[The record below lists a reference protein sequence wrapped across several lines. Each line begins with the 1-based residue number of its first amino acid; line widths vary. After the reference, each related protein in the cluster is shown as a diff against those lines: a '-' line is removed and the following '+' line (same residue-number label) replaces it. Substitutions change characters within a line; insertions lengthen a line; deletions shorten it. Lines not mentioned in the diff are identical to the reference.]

1 MKRDIIIIGAG
12 IMGLTTAYELL
23 KAGRKVTVIDESDI
37 TDSTSFGNAGL
48 LSAFDKGPLA
58 NPGIVFNTLKLML
71 KGESPVN
78 IHPTLDIKIYKWLW
92 KFVNSA
98 NKDRLKR
105 TLALFEKYGNI
116 SNDLYE
122 KMQNVDGLDLDFHR
136 KGMLSIFTEQSSYD
150 KKLLDYAIK
159 NDDIFEVIEKNKIK
173 DFIPCVTDD
182 VKGAIHFKRN
192 THFDP
197 KRVMLE
203 LKRYLKENGAEFIL
217 NERIM
222 NIEYGNKEIKSIS
235 SALNT
240 YEADTYIM
248 STGYQTLL
256 ADKLKQNLMMTPAKG
271 YSLTFTMPKE
281 LQPITSTLFADLFI
295 VMTPR
300 RDDVRIT
307 SKLEIGSTDHRIVK
321 KQIESIKENFKKYTI
336 PFEMENII
344 EWTGFR
350 PLTPN
355 DMPLIGRDEKYK
367 NLIYGMGLGWLGMT
381 FGPALATILKDLI
394 INDLENKNSDDILLF
409 SGFYQGKY

>member
-23 KAGRKVTVIDESDI
+23 KAGRKVTIIDESDI
-37 TDSTSFGNAGL
+37 TNSTSFGNAGL

-105 TLALFEKYGNI
+105 TLALFEKYGHI

-122 KMQNVDGLDLDFHR
+122 KMQNVDGLDFDFHR
-136 KGMLSIFTEQSSYD
+136 KGMLSVFTEQNSYD
-150 KKLLDYAIK
+150 KKLLNYAIK
-159 NDDIFEVIEKNKIK
+159 NDDIFEIIEKNKIK
-173 DFIPCVTDD
+173 DFIPCITNE

-197 KRVMLE
+197 KKVMLE

-217 NERIM
+217 NERITH
-222 NIEYGNKEIKSIS
+222 IKYGNKEIESIS

-240 YEADTYIM
+240 YEADTYII

-256 ADKLKQNLMMTPAKG
+256 ADKLNQNLMMTPAKG

-307 SKLEIGSTDHRIVK
+307 SKLEIGSTDCRIVK

-336 PFEMENII
+336 PFEMKNII

-355 DMPLIGRDEKYK
+355 DMPLIGRDERYK

-381 FGPALATILKDLI
+381 FGPALASILKDLI
-394 INDLENKNSDDILLF
+394 INNLENKNSDDILLF

>member
-92 KFVNSA
+92 KFLNSA

-105 TLALFEKYGNI
+105 TLALFEKYGHI
-116 SNDLYE
+116 SNDLYD

-136 KGMLSIFTEQSSYD
+136 KGMLSVFTEQSSYD
-150 KKLLDYAIK
+150 KKLLDYCIK
-159 NDDIFEVIEKNKIK
+159 NDDIFEIIEKNKIK

-203 LKRYLKENGAEFIL
+203 LKKYLKENGAEFIL
-217 NERIM
+217 NERIT
-222 NIEYGNKEIKSIS
+222 NIKYSTNKIESIS
-235 SALNT
+235 SALNS

-256 ADKLKQNLMMTPAKG
+256 ADKLNQNQMMTPAKG
-271 YSLTFTMPKE
+271 YSLTFNMPKE
-281 LQPITSTLFADLFI
+281 LQPYTSTLFADLFI

-307 SKLEIGSTDHRIVK
+307 SKLEIGSSDSRVVK
-321 KQIESIKENFKKYTI
+321 KQIDSIKENFRKYTI

-344 EWTGFR
+344 EWSGFR

>member
-92 KFVNSA
+92 KFLNSA

-105 TLALFEKYGNI
+105 TLALFEKYGHI
-116 SNDLYE
+116 SNDLYD

-136 KGMLSIFTEQSSYD
+136 KGMLSVFTEQSSYD
-150 KKLLDYAIK
+150 KKLLDYCIK
-159 NDDIFEVIEKNKIK
+159 NDDIFEIIEKNKIK

-307 SKLEIGSTDHRIVK
+307 SKLEIGSSDSRVVK
-321 KQIESIKENFKKYTI
+321 KQIDSIKENFRKYTI

-344 EWTGFR
+344 EWSGFR